1 MSDSESVFSTDEFE
15 FDEPEEIQDFEDV
28 DDDAEQTGNLA
39 DESQHP
45 TEDSNVSLQQQAMTP
60 EEKRQARRDQKEAR
74 MTRRLLKPHADII
87 EQSKKIWEQIR
98 SKSTTKK
105 NKQELM
111 SKLMDLVK
119 GKAIDVA
126 ITD

>member
-15 FDEPEEIQDFEDV
+15 FDEPEEIQDFEEV
-28 DDDAEQTGNLA
+28 DDDVEQTGNLA
-39 DESQHP
+39 DEAQN
-45 TEDSNVSLQQQAMTP
+45 SNDLSDDTLQQQAMTP
-60 EEKRQARRDQKEAR
+60 EEKRQARKDQKEAR